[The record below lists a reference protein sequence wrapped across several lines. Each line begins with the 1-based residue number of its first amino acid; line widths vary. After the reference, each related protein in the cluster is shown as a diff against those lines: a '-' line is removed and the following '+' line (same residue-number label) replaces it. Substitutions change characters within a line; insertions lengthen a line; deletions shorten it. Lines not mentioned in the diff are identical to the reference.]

1 MVYVHIPT
9 ILTSWDVSLDRT
21 IYDRSI
27 EIENY
32 LYEDDNLVWKY
43 IINEALP
50 FWKGFSEQI
59 GQTFYVY
66 VLKNQG

>member
-50 FWKGFSEQI
+50 FPKGFSEQI